1 VDVDV
6 SIVADAGDTASNAVV
21 VVIICDFESGDTKE
35 VALEMGESNMSVYSG
50 WSEGCCS
57 ESGMNSIVDGVS
69 AKGGNS
75 ILPRRL
81 EAGKLK
87 V

>member
-50 WSEGCCS
+50 
-57 ESGMNSIVDGVS
+57 
-69 AKGGNS
+69 
-75 ILPRRL
+75 
-81 EAGKLK
+81 
-87 V
+87 